1 MHTLTNNDAVLVLA
15 ENLYIQHSFFDS
27 EKVKNKEYNY
37 MVCIPRKLDI
47 FKHKE

>member
-15 ENLYIQHSFFDS
+15 ENLYIQHSVFDS
-27 EKVKNKEYNY
+27 EKKNKEYNY